1 MLQKPQR
8 TLFKIGIAI
17 AGVIV
22 ALKVTQY
29 LFNS

>member
-22 ALKVTQY
+22 ILKVIWVQI
-29 LFNS
+29 N